1 MNLTIK
7 ARLYMLAILPL
18 LIIALGTMYFTRSE
32 LHGLNSAHVESSRAN
47 MMQGKQEELRSYLDI
62 VNTVLIPLK
71 TSNASRKDA
80 IALLTNIKY
89 GENGY
94 LFGYD
99 SKGIRHLQGQ
109 STKGLG
115 DSFWNLKDVNGF
127 LLLQDIIKQAK
138 SGGGYTTYYFPKP
151 GEQESSPKLSYSIY
165 FSQWDLIV
173 GTGFYID
180 DVEKAITK
188 MELESNEL
196 ANSALITIALTTLVI
211 VVVVGIFAVIVN
223 QSIIRPLNM
232 FDKSIASFASGDAD
246 LTARM
251 TDFSVP
257 EFNQLGNNF
266 NLFVSSLQS
275 IVKSVSQVSNEVAEE
290 TNDMSGRATQVDELA
305 SGQREE
311 TEQVATAMTE
321 MTTTANEISNN
332 AIQAAESAKQAED
345 NSSEAMRIVTSA
357 ADSVEALA
365 GDVEEANK
373 VVSQLEGDVQ
383 NISTSLEVI
392 QDIAE
397 QTNLLA
403 LNAAIEAARAGEQG
417 RGFAVVADEVR
428 KLASRTQESTLEI
441 HKMIEQLKAASDAAV
456 HTMDKSKTRSV
467 QTVGEANAAA
477 EALVQI
483 QKSINVIMDMNS
495 LIATATEQQSQV
507 GQEISQRVVV
517 ISDQSNQSADLAN
530 QNRDGSQQLNSKAQE
545 LSELV
550 GRFTV

>member
-32 LHGLNSAHVESSRAN
+32 LQGLNGAHIESSRAS
-47 MMQGKQEELRSYLDI
+47 MMQNKQDELRSYLDI
-62 VNTVLIPLK
+62 VNTVLTPLK
-71 TSNASRKDA
+71 TKNASREKA
-80 IALLTNIKY
+80 IALLSNIKY
-89 GENGY
+89 GQNGY

-115 DSFWNLKDVNGF
+115 DSFWTLKDVNGF

-151 GEQESSPKLSYSIY
+151 GEQDSSPKLSYSIY

-180 DVEKAITK
+180 DVEATVTK

-275 IVKSVSQVSNEVAEE
+275 IVKSVSQVSYEVAEE

-456 HTMDKSKTRSV
+456 HTMDKSKSRSV
-467 QTVGEANAAA
+467 QTVEEANAAA